1 MEKKREF
8 YPIITRT
15 VKTLMAVTLN
25 NWERTLTYYIFL
37 NYPDIE
43 LEEGK
48 RSPVI
53 NELIDE
59 LDRQYARWNKGGQDG
74 K

>member
-15 VKTLMAVTLN
+15 VKTLMAVTLS
-25 NWERTLTYYIFL
+25 NWERNLIYYVFL
-37 NYPDIE
+37 NYPTID

-59 LDRQYARWNKGGQDG
+59 LDRQYTRWNKGGEQ
-74 K
+74 

>member
-1 MEKKREF
+1 MNNKHKF
-8 YPIITRT
+8 YPMITQT
-15 VKTLMAVTLN
+15 VKSLMAVTLS
-25 NWERTLTYYIFL
+25 NWERNLIYYVFL

-48 RSPVI
+48 KSPVI

-59 LDRQYARWNKGGQDG
+59 LDRQYTRWDKGGV

>member
-1 MEKKREF
+1 MEMNNKHKF
-8 YPIITRT
+8 YPMITQT
-15 VKTLMAVTLN
+15 VKSLMAVTLS
-25 NWERTLTYYIFL
+25 NWERNLIYYVFL

-48 RSPVI
+48 KSPVI

-59 LDRQYARWNKGGQDG
+59 LDRQYTRWDKGGV